1 MLLFLKVVLTFLIY
15 DYVVLKLCRIADNVR
30 LVEVYKN
37 RKIYAAFRRT
47 SYGPRVVYTVDVP
60 YYFYPANDYYS
71 IKVYS
76 LEEARHRI
84 DRERHD
90 KAKMKFIS
98 PLRKMK
104 VIR

>member
-1 MLLFLKVVLTFLIY
+1 MLLFLKAILTYLIY
-15 DYVVLKLCRIADNVR
+15 DYVILNFSRIADNVR
-30 LVEVYKN
+30 LVEVYRD
-37 RKIYAAFRRT
+37 RKIYATFRRT
-47 SYGPRVVYTVDVP
+47 PYGPRVIYTVDMP

-76 LEEARHRI
+76 IEEARFRI
-84 DRERHD
+84 DRERYD
-90 KAKMKFIS
+90 RARMKFLS